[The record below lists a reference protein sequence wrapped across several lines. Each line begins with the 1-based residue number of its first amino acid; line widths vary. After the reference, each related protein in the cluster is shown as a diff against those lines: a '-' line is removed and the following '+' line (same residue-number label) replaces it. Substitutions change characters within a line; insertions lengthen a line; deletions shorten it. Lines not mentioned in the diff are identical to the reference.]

1 MALSDLLQDNNSG
14 RKIGVSEERLR
25 ACIPIARKYIAFWRK
40 YPDLMVDKLVKWSGS
55 NFEFYFFQR
64 VFLRACAR
72 HKYNFDTFP
81 RGYSKSFLT
90 TLWNLCA
97 CVLYPGTRPFI
108 AAGGKAQSAGIVA
121 EKVEQLCT
129 LIRAFDNEIDRRPG
143 KGTTVGKD
151 YVKYQLKNGSIYD
164 NVACNEKSRGK
175 RRIQGTI
182 EEVVGVD
189 GKILSEVLIPMTNI
203 ARRAANGE
211 TRHSEIINQS
221 MTYVTTAGWK
231 NTFCYDKLIQTLVGQ
246 VINPDKYLV
255 LGGSWKIPVLMKLYN
270 KNFINELKADGTFNE
285 SSFEREYCSVWSGGG
300 EDAFFSGEHF
310 ERNRKLAIPEYE
322 SQIKAA
328 AKSGSYYVL
337 AADIGRFRCDTV
349 VCVFKVNPQPQGLPT
364 VHLVN
369 IYTYSDIHLEDQILE
384 FKKLFYL
391 YKARAFVIDG
401 NGIGAGYVDMMV
413 KSQDDKKTGEHY
425 PDFGVIND
433 ENGEY
438 KKYKTDETE
447 LDALYIIKANA
458 AINTE
463 AYSTAQS
470 MMSSNKVKFLI
481 DPQTAKLKLLRT
493 DMGKNMRPEERAT
506 FLVPFTRTSALKDEL
521 LNLKQ
526 ENEGINIILKQIT
539 KKIPKDKV
547 SAFVY
552 GLLYIK
558 RTEGDK
564 KKKKRFNAK
573 EWMLMN

>member
-1 MALSDLLQDNNSG
+1 
-14 RKIGVSEERLR
+14 
-25 ACIPIARKYIAFWRK
+25 
-40 YPDLMVDKLVKWSGS
+40 
-55 NFEFYFFQR
+55 
-64 VFLRACAR
+64 
-72 HKYNFDTFP
+72 
-81 RGYSKSFLT
+81 
-90 TLWNLCA
+90 
-97 CVLYPGTRPFI
+97 
-108 AAGGKAQSAGIVA
+108 
-121 EKVEQLCT
+121 
-129 LIRAFDNEIDRRPG
+129 
-143 KGTTVGKD
+143 
-151 YVKYQLKNGSIYD
+151 
-164 NVACNEKSRGK
+164 
-175 RRIQGTI
+175 
-182 EEVVGVD
+182 
-189 GKILSEVLIPMTNI
+189 
-203 ARRAANGE
+203 
-211 TRHSEIINQS
+211 
-221 MTYVTTAGWK
+221 
-231 NTFCYDKLIQTLVGQ
+231 
-246 VINPDKYLV
+246 
-255 LGGSWKIPVLMKLYN
+255 
-270 KNFINELKADGTFNE
+270 
-285 SSFEREYCSVWSGGG
+285 
-300 EDAFFSGEHF
+300 
-310 ERNRKLAIPEYE
+310 
-322 SQIKAA
+322 
-328 AKSGSYYVL
+328 
-337 AADIGRFRCDTV
+337 
-349 VCVFKVNPQPQGLPT
+349 
-364 VHLVN
+364 
-369 IYTYSDIHLEDQILE
+369 
-384 FKKLFYL
+384 
-391 YKARAFVIDG
+391 
-401 NGIGAGYVDMMV
+401 MMV